1 MNIYKNTGQL
11 IGNTPLTRLSQL
23 NQNQKADILV
33 KLEMF
38 NPGGSIK
45 DRIAYNMIKTAE
57 EKGDLKPGDTIIE
70 PTSGN
75 TGIGL
80 ALIGSIKNYPV
91 ILAMPES
98 MSKERRS
105 LLQAYGAKLILTAE
119 DDGMKGAIEKAE
131 ELVEKNEDYYMP
143 QQFKNKANPEIHR
156 QTTAPE
162 ISDDVDGTIDY
173 FVAGVGTGGTL
184 TGIGEVLKK
193 HDSST
198 QIVAVEPETSAV
210 ISGDRPGPH
219 KIQGI
224 GAGFIPD
231 TLNTDIIDQ
240 TIAISNEKAM
250 ETAKTM
256 ATEKGLLV
264 GISSGAAIAA
274 SLQLAEEV
282 DEDKTIVTIAPDSGE
297 RYLSTELFGDD
308 LD

>member
-143 QQFKNKANPEIHR
+143 QQFKNEANPEIHR

-162 ISDDVDGTIDY
+162 ILDDVDGTIDY

-198 QIVAVEPETSAV
+198 QIVAVEPKTSAV
-210 ISGDRPGPH
+210 IS
-219 KIQGI
+219 
-224 GAGFIPD
+224 
-231 TLNTDIIDQ
+231 
-240 TIAISNEKAM
+240 
-250 ETAKTM
+250 
-256 ATEKGLLV
+256 
-264 GISSGAAIAA
+264 SSF
-274 SLQLAEEV
+274 L
-282 DEDKTIVTIAPDSGE
+282 
-297 RYLSTELFGDD
+297 
-308 LD
+308 